1 MVLKCNWRCK
11 LLLFIFIFFPS
22 NVTSLVAEDKIIA
35 IAIEENWPPF
45 ADSDYKDGGYT
56 TEIAKEVLERMGYR
70 VELHFLPWAR
80 AISMTQS
87 GKYAGL
93 PGIYFSEERAKSL
106 AFTDPIFEVEQ
117 VFFSNNDSEIVY
129 QGDLQ
134 ELKPYMI
141 GIVRGYVHSE
151 KFDQATFLN
160 KYEVSSSEDNIRML
174 LRNRIDLLVDTKKSI
189 SYLLQEKFP
198 EDINSLTALE
208 PVLLTRKVYMAFSK
222 NRPDYKQLIKDFN
235 NTLKIIRLDGT
246 IEKLDQKYG
255 F

>member
-1 MVLKCNWRCK
+1 MVLKCNWHCK
-11 LLLFIFIFFPS
+11 LLLFIFIFLPS
-22 NVTSLVAEDKIIA
+22 NVNSLVAEDKIIS
-35 IAIEENWPPF
+35 IAIEDNWPPF
-45 ADSDYKDGGYT
+45 ADRDYKDGGYT

-80 AISMTQS
+80 AISMTQN

-106 AFTDPIFEVEQ
+106 AFSDPIFEVEQ
-117 VFFSNNDSEIVY
+117 VFFCNNNSEIVY

-141 GIVRGYVHSE
+141 GIVRGYAHGE

-160 KYEVSSSEDNIRML
+160 KNEVSSSEDNIRML

-208 PVLLTRKVYMAFSK
+208 PALLTRKVYMAFSK
-222 NRPDYKQLIKDFN
+222 NRPDYKQLITDFN